1 MLAGGRIC
9 SFLYSYNA
17 TILFCC
23 QTAYHEGMQR
33 VDTFPG
39 KTYSVHTANGCTVS
53 DDSGWSKEIDA
64 PDGYFTAHGST
75 VYLSDDE
82 ATLREVFKAAPAA
95 GSIGGGGCVDGEK
108 MIPLGDATELP
119 MKHGV
124 WYEYHGGDALTVVPA
139 EWDYRIKTCYL
150 LTTVHVQLNG
160 VRWIDGE
167 PVFSDEAAIYVFA
180 LQQIDHT
187 RIAANLAYVYTLEN

>member
-1 MLAGGRIC
+1 MTYTEKAIAGTWYTITC
-9 SFLYSYNA
+9 TAAA
-17 TILFCC
+17 TVTQEI
-23 QTAYHEGMQR
+23 EGE
-33 VDTFPG
+33 T
-39 KTYSVHTANGCTVS
+39 
-53 DDSGWSKEIDA
+53 
-64 PDGYFTAHGST
+64 
-75 VYLSDDE
+75 
-82 ATLREVFKAAPAA
+82 ATLATLDESGTASFRATAPTITVETTGKYHILPTKAPAA

-150 LTTVHVQLNG
+150 LTTMHVQLNG